1 MTVAGQVVR
10 RQQVRVGDVGE
21 ARARIGAL
29 VAPHQLAVVG
39 NGRGF
44 QAHMEAVRCGPVA
57 VSRLEY
63 SAHVRLRPDELV
75 DAYVVHRPLRGRLQV
90 SSNHRRVELTSR
102 VAAVA
107 QPGELFQLDWPA
119 GSPLQ
124 LVRLDEATLRAGLR
138 HQLGEEPPERLRFD
152 LDHDLNHDLA
162 GPAWRRWWSLVAD
175 LAGHRV
181 AGQGLV
187 DHPLIGADVAHR
199 VVAGL
204 LEAAHHNYSSLLHEP
219 VRLVSARRARA
230 AMDYM
235 RAHLDQPITIPDV
248 AAAVGV
254 GIRHLEA
261 VFRNT
266 AQTTPRRYLRQ
277 LRLEAARDEL
287 RHATVGQTSVTQT
300 ALRWGFSRLGE
311 FAGLYRATFG
321 ESPSM
326 TLRAGAVRAGAVRAG
341 AVRAG
346 AVRAGGR

>member
-1 MTVAGQVVR
+1 MAVAGQVVQWQLVQAR
-10 RQQVRVGDVGE
+10 DVGE

-39 NGRGF
+39 TASGF
-44 QAHMEAVRCGPVA
+44 QARMEAVRCGPVA

-63 SAHVRLRPDELV
+63 TAHVRLRPDELG
-75 DAYVVHRPLRGRLQV
+75 DAYVVHRPVRGRLQV
-90 SSNHRRVELTSR
+90 SSSHRRVELTSR
-102 VAAVA
+102 IAAVA
-107 QPGELFQLDWPA
+107 QPGQPFQLDWPA
-119 GSPLQ
+119 GAPLQ
-124 LVRLDEATLRAGLR
+124 LVRLTEATLRAGLR
-138 HQLGEEPPERLRFD
+138 QQLGDEPSQRLRFD
-152 LDHDLNHDLA
+152 LDHDLDHDLA
-162 GPAWRRWWSLVAD
+162 GPAWRRWWSLVAELSD
-175 LAGHRV
+175 HR
-181 AGQGLV
+181 GTGRGLI
-187 DHPLIGADVAHR
+187 DHPLIGADAAHR

-219 VRLVSARRARA
+219 VRPVSVHRARA

-261 VFRNT
+261 VFRST

-287 RHATVGQTSVTQT
+287 RRASVGQTSVTQT
-300 ALRWGFSRLGE
+300 AVRWGFSRLGE

-326 TLRAGAVRAGAVRAG
+326 TLRARTPQPGSF
-341 AVRAG
+341 
-346 AVRAGGR
+346 RAGGR